1 MSFNRGAEKYC
12 QPRPPLFLFLFSTAG
27 MEKTDERQIKGVDPI
42 QELNHVDIISF
53 VKSECFVFVFVFIT
67 K

>member
-27 MEKTDERQIKGVDPI
+27 MEKTDERQIKNEGTDLI
-42 QELNHVDIISF
+42 L
-53 VKSECFVFVFVFIT
+53 
-67 K
+67 